1 MKQFMKEVN
10 LESGPEEMTGV
21 QVRFTEAHECKVS
34 QAVCR
39 VSA

>member
-1 MKQFMKEVN
+1 MKEVS
-10 LESGPEEMTGV
+10 LESGPEEMQV
-21 QVRFTEAHECKVS
+21 LQVRFTEAHECKVS